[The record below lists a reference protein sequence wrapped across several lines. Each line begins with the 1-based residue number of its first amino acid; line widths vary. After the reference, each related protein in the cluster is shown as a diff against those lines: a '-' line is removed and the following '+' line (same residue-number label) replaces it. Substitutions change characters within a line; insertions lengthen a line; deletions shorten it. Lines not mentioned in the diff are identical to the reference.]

1 MKQIEVKVLNAD
13 AIRGIENTLLTAAA
27 LTQQGHKISSL
38 EDFMALYDSKVN
50 MDMAQREK
58 TLRTLTHLPHPT
70 LQKFGTINVV
80 VVGASRRF
88 LAQITRHQNEV
99 KFMSASLQY
108 SDYSASN
115 NKTDFVVPYD
125 MVDTQFEK
133 PYIDSCRHDY
143 ELYGGLIQNGIS
155 NDSAGYKMP
164 QGLRNTLIISATPF
178 QWKHMIGQRI
188 CNRNTP
194 ETRYVMLK
202 IWEELYKLS
211 PLFAEC
217 GLFCMQDG
225 CKEGKMSCLHKGM
238 QPFHKSDT
246 PSDILRRDFSKLY
259 GDHYE
264 NK

>member
-38 EDFMALYDSKVN
+38 EDFMTLYESKVN
-50 MDMAQREK
+50 MDMTQREK

-70 LQKFGTINVV
+70 LQKFGVITVV

-108 SDYSASN
+108 SDYSSRDN
-115 NKTDFVVPYD
+115 QTDFVVPYD
-125 MVDTQFEK
+125 MIDTPFESAYLTECK
-133 PYIDSCRHDY
+133 HDF
-143 ELYGGLIQNGIS
+143 ELYAGLIANGIS

-164 QGLRNTLIISATPF
+164 QGLRNTLIISATPY

-202 IWEELYKLS
+202 IWEQLYNLS
-211 PLFAEC
+211 PMFAEC
-217 GLFCMQDG
+217 NLFCMQGG
-225 CKEGKMSCLHKGM
+225 CKEGKMSCVHKGQM
-238 QPFHKSDT
+238 PFHKSDT
-246 PSDILRRDFSKLY
+246 PTDMLKRDFSKIY
-259 GDHYE
+259 GVPYE